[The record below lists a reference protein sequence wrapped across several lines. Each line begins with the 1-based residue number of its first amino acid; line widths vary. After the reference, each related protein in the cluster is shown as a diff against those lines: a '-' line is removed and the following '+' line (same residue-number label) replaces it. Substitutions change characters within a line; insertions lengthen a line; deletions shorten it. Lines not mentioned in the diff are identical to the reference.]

1 MADHPFPAGDQNL
14 TLSIN
19 ESTTEVSLKDS
30 AGEVLANYKNGEKWV
45 PVDGNKLIYAG
56 GSTVNE
62 YVTNQESDLIRMV
75 NNEIDN
81 LSRDERKAFS
91 AENSQFDPYRTK
103 TKTEGFKESA
113 SETLSGIS
121 KASYPSDPEP
131 LFYGRYPLNQTDHN
145 DYDYFKITCYDH
157 QPSLVP
163 GKGEGFFIDDIDD
176 RKKEKRGVVTLPMQP
191 GIQESNSVN
200 WGADN
205 LNPLQILGAN
215 VAMPLMDFNWKGAM
229 DQILTAA
236 KQAGGDINEDLI
248 KSYFAGK
255 AIGSNLIGRGTG
267 QAINNNVEVL
277 FNGPELRTFTY
288 QYRFTPREPREAK
301 GIKQIIRFF
310 KKQMAPKRSTSRI
323 FLKSP
328 NVFKLKYTFRNGS
341 SHPFLN
347 NIKMCALGGFTVNY
361 TPDGSYST
369 YNDNGEGD
377 GSMASYDVGLTFKEM
392 TPIYNDDYWTD
403 EEGREGTGF

>member
-75 NNEIDN
+75 NNEIEN
-81 LSRDERKAFS
+81 LSRDKRKAFS

-145 DYDYFKITCYDH
+145 CDCI
-157 QPSLVP
+157 P
-163 GKGEGFFIDDIDD
+163 GGNAFP
-176 RKKEKRGVVTLPMQP
+176 VAL
-191 GIQESNSVN
+191 
-200 WGADN
+200 DN
-205 LNPLQILGAN
+205 LYCNRFEMAE
-215 VAMPLMDFNWKGAM
+215 F
-229 DQILTAA
+229 A
-236 KQAGGDINEDLI
+236 KQCADKKIN
-248 KSYFAGK
+248 F
-255 AIGSNLIGRGTG
+255 IGICCG
-267 QAINNNVEVL
+267 AEPHHV
-277 FNGPELRTFTY
+277 
-288 QYRFTPREPREAK
+288 RE
-301 GIKQIIRFF
+301 
-310 KKQMAPKRSTSRI
+310 MS
-323 FLKSP
+323 
-328 NVFKLKYTFRNGS
+328 V
-341 SHPFLN
+341 
-347 NIKMCALGGFTVNY
+347 ALGRKPISY
-361 TPDGSYST
+361 KYYPDISRHWLHGKDESFLELNT
-369 YNDNGEGD
+369 
-377 GSMASYDVGLTFKEM
+377 SMSKKY
-392 TPIYNDDYWTD
+392 
-403 EEGREGTGF
+403 